1 MTADVGQ
8 GGATGLVQHS
18 PSARLSRRARSLEY
32 LTIAWMVI
40 EASVAVAA
48 GIAAASVALVGF
60 GLDSLIEIFAAGVV
74 LWEMHG
80 LGGKRERT
88 ALRLIAAS
96 FFLLAVYIG
105 ATSTRDLIVGARPGH
120 SLPGMA
126 VTMAA
131 LIVMPALGWAKRRT
145 ALGLGNDALA
155 AESSQS
161 YLCAALSATTLI
173 GLVASAALGWW
184 WADPAAALVVTV
196 LLLREG
202 REAWK
207 GNTCCRGCAS

>member
-1 MTADVGQ
+1 MTAEVGQ
-8 GGATGLVQHS
+8 GPTGLVPHS
-18 PSARLSRRARSLEY
+18 PFARLGQRARRLEY
-32 LTIAWMVI
+32 LTIAWMAI

-80 LGGKRERT
+80 LAQTRERT

-96 FFLLAVYIG
+96 FFLLAVYVG
-105 ATSTRDLIVGARPGH
+105 VTSTRDLIVGARPGH
-120 SLPGMA
+120 SLPGMV
-126 VTMAA
+126 VTVAA

-173 GLVASAALGWW
+173 GLVANATLGWW

>member
-8 GGATGLVQHS
+8 GGATAVVPHS
-18 PSARLSRRARSLEY
+18 PSARLGRRARRLEY

-40 EASVAVAA
+40 ETCVAVSA

-80 LGGKRERT
+80 LGEKREQT
-88 ALRLIAAS
+88 ALRLIAGS
-96 FFLLAVYIG
+96 FFMLAVYVG
-105 ATSTRDLIVGARPGH
+105 VTSTRDLLVGARPGH
-120 SLPGMA
+120 SLPGMV
-126 VTMAA
+126 VTVAA

-145 ALGLGNDALA
+145 ALSLGNHALA

-161 YLCAALSATTLI
+161 YVCAALSATTLI
-173 GLVASAALGWW
+173 GLAANAALGWW